1 MNDEAKQVQ
10 IRWRRIL
17 LGFHV
22 LMVLI
27 ARLLVGSIDQ
37 MPPPEIYQGFEV
49 WGLIVLAHAVA
60 LAYLDG
66 RDHADLPFRSM
77 TALVQPRERR
87 WSLFVIDAALWLL
100 FTVAI
105 ANRVIPEVTIFRYV
119 IPLALLWLGHT
130 GFGILHILLVIYAE
144 VRARTPGKAKHK
156 RGSFPDETPL
166 LTTDDGELI
175 DFPDMAARSRKGE
188 QR

>member
-1 MNDEAKQVQ
+1 MNDEARAVA

-17 LGFHV
+17 FGFHV

-66 RDHADLPFRSM
+66 RDHADLPFGWM

-87 WSLFVIDAALWLL
+87 WSLFALDAALWVL
-100 FTVAI
+100 FTIVI
-105 ANRVIPEVTIFRYV
+105 ANRSIPEATILRYV
-119 IPLALLWLGHT
+119 VPLALLWLAHT
-130 GFGILHILLVIYAE
+130 GFGIFHTLLVIYAE
-144 VRARTPGKAKHK
+144 VRDRMPGKTKLK
-156 RGSFPDETPL
+156 RGIFPDEMPPL
-166 LTTDDGELI
+166 IADDGELI
-175 DFPDMAARSRKGE
+175 DFPDIVARSRKGE
-188 QR
+188 